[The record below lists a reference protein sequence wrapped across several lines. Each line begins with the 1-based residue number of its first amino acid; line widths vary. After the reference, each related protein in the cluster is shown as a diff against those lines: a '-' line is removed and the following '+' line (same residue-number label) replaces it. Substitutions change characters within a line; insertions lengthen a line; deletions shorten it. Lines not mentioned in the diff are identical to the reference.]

1 MKSTHLIKNLT
12 LNLFVLGLFF
22 SSVQNSHAGCV
33 AGSVSVKAPLYIVT
47 VDASRLLTY
56 QQQIGTVAKKAV
68 LRSDCVGYTIYTISG
83 TQNLPYAEGTQF
95 VVLGK
100 NNFNTPT
107 PTALF
112 LPVVNGSINT
122 AVTASGA
129 QTGINSDPFSIY
141 LNSTMVMRV
150 KQPWK

>member
-1 MKSTHLIKNLT
+1 MKTTKLINHLCLSIFLI
-12 LNLFVLGLFF
+12 GLLI
-22 SSVQNSHAGCV
+22 SGIQRAEAACV
-33 AGSVSVKAPLYIVT
+33 SGSVTVKAPLYTVT

-56 QQQIGTVAKKAV
+56 QQQIGTVVKKAV

-83 TQNLPYAEGTQF
+83 TQNLPYNDGTQF
-95 VVLGK
+95 VILGK
-100 NNFNTPT
+100 NNFNSPT
-107 PTALF
+107 PAALF
-112 LPVVNGSINT
+112 LSVVNGSINT
-122 AVTASGA
+122 TVTASGA